1 MSMSL
6 KQEISIA
13 KCERIM
19 IYPYVRL
26 DEGNKSFNEFAKEC
40 SDYWGGSQEDW
51 VQRNKHLIGFFS
63 SKKKRLERGSKFKFP
78 QCLVDDAHDRFFET
92 VGIPSKRT
100 KIPSPSSVVDNT
112 SSPDSTTDTDPTHHM
127 FSLSAVSNS
136 AVSNTPSPDSMDTD
150 RSPGMYTIEIEMK

>member
-1 MSMSL
+1 MSL
-6 KQEISIA
+6 KQDISIA

-40 SDYWGGSQEDW
+40 SDYWGGSKEDW
-51 VQRNKHLIGFFS
+51 VQRNKHLVGFFS

-78 QCLVDDAHDRFFET
+78 QSLVDDAHDRFFET

-100 KIPSPSSVVDNT
+100 KIPSPSSVVNT
-112 SSPDSTTDTDPTHHM
+112 SSPESTTDTDPSPHM
-127 FSLSAVSNS
+127 LSLSAIN
-136 AVSNTPSPDSMDTD
+136 NTPSPDSTDTEP
-150 RSPGMYTIEIEMK
+150 SPGMYTINIV